1 MTMVG
6 QETLDAA
13 RDGKHACVEEEIQLK
28 PTMQSAAAESTADP
42 STADVCP
49 DIGSNPKLE
58 DACAGK
64 EDTKDHFQAEK
75 LKDMRKYE
83 CGTPEPQKKKDMTS

>member
-1 MTMVG
+1 MAMVG
-6 QETLDAA
+6 QETLDAVGH
-13 RDGKHACVEEEIQLK
+13 GKHAFVEEEVQLK

-58 DACAGK
+58 DACVGQ
-64 EDTKDHFQAEK
+64 EDIKDNSQAEK
-75 LKDMRKYE
+75 LKDMGKYE